1 MENVRKTRDIKL
13 VTRERRRNHLALEP
27 NYHTTKFFTKNLL
40 AIEMKKTQILM
51 NKPIYLRLSILHPSK
66 TPMYEFW
73 YDYIKPKYDEQAKL
87 CYMDT
92 DSFIVYVK
100 AEDI

>member
-13 VTRERRRNHLALEP
+13 ITRERRRNHLALEP
-27 NYHTTKFFTKNLL
+27 NYHATKFFTKNLL
-40 AIEMKKTQILM
+40 AIEIKKTQILM
-51 NKPIYLRLSILHPSK
+51 NKPIYLWLSILHPSK

-73 YDYIKPKYDEQAKL
+73 YDYIKPKYGEQAKL